1 MSPTATLDTPAVS
14 VEPGHTADVPLQI
27 RNSGSTVEEYRFEV
41 TGPCAG
47 WMTVEPERVSLY
59 PETAETVTVR
69 LRPPRESGIR
79 AGESPYGIR
88 VVPTN
93 EPAQAVV
100 PEGTVTVLP
109 FTEVTAELLP
119 RSSHAARKGR
129 HRIAVDNRGNT
140 PVTTRMLAQPG
151 SRRVE
156 PRFGKDQFVV
166 APGHAEFT
174 EVSMRPAKLIWF
186 GPPQT
191 HNFQIAVATSA
202 ATGALGTT
210 APPAPGTAAP
220 GTTDGAKPGEGSA
233 SSAGF
238 PANPVATPAAPPAVR
253 PAPPG
258 PPAASSA
265 SLASPVPVSG
275 LVPGPRPVEGAEPVP
290 AQAPVLLDGT
300 FEQRALV
307 PRWLPR
313 AVVALVVIAGILV
326 GLWYSVLRP
335 TVRSAA
341 RDTVPGEVQ
350 KVLNPEGGGTAGPEG
365 TGDGLSSTGPN
376 GGPSPNQPSG
386 RPGEQGGGQQPSGT
400 DTQSGAPGGT
410 GPTASQNPAASA
422 KPTSARL
429 EVSDGVGGS
438 SSSQA
443 YQVPAG
449 QTLELTDLVVQN
461 PQGDAGTLVIA
472 NQDRPILSLAL
483 ENFRDLDYHFVT
495 PVVVPAGASLTMTV
509 NCAQVGRPVAA
520 PAPASCVESL
530 LLGGVL
536 RPAT

>member
-1 MSPTATLDTPAVS
+1 MSATATLDTPAVS
-14 VEPGHTADVPLQI
+14 VEPGGTADVPLQI

-41 TGPCAG
+41 TGPCAR

-79 AGESPYGIR
+79 AGEAPYGIR

-93 EPAQAVV
+93 EPDRAVV

-119 RSSHAARKGR
+119 RASHAARKGK

-140 PVTTRMLAQPG
+140 PVTTKMLAQPG

-156 PRFGKDQFVV
+156 PRFAKDELVV
-166 APGHAEFT
+166 APGHAGFT
-174 EVSMRPAKLIWF
+174 EVSVRPAKLIWF

-191 HNFQIAVATSA
+191 HNFQIAVATSQ
-202 ATGALGTT
+202 
-210 APPAPGTAAP
+210 GTATATP
-220 GTTDGAKPGEGSA
+220 AVDAAAAGAKPGDPSA
-233 SSAGF
+233 PS
-238 PANPVATPAAPPAVR
+238 PAAS
-253 PAPPG
+253 APEAA
-258 PPAASSA
+258 PAASSA
-265 SLASPVPVSG
+265 PPDTAPPPSGTPAPAPLASPVP
-275 LVPGPRPVEGAEPVP
+275 APVP
-290 AQAPVLLDGT
+290 APRTPESTGPAPAQPPVLLDGT
-300 FEQRALV
+300 FEQRALM

-341 RDTVPGEVQ
+341 RDTVPGEVE
-350 KVLNPEGGGTAGPEG
+350 KVLNPEGGGT
-365 TGDGLSSTGPN
+365 TGPN
-376 GGPSPNQPSG
+376 GLGDGLGNTGPNGSGGNQPTG
-386 RPGEQGGGQQPSGT
+386 RPGEQPGGQQPGGPGT
-400 DTQSGAPGGT
+400 QPGAPGGPGGT
-410 GPTASQNPAASA
+410 SPGATQNPAASA

-429 EVSDGVGGS
+429 EVSDAVGGS
-438 SSSQA
+438 TSSQA
-443 YQVPAG
+443 YEVPAG

-495 PVVVPAGASLTMTV
+495 PVVVTEGASLTMTV

-520 PAPASCVESL
+520 PPPAGCVESL

-536 RPAT
+536 RPTTS